1 MRRRAGATTRAV
13 PHTRLSA
20 GTGSSACS
28 CRLLVV
34 DRVADASRRADQ
46 FALVRVIHLVPQM
59 PDVDINDIRYPV
71 EALIPD
77 VLDDHR
83 AGDHAPGTG
92 PQVLEHRI
100 LFRRQF
106 DPFPRAPDLL

>member
-1 MRRRAGATTRAV
+1 MRRKGEATTRAD

-28 CRLLVV
+28 CRLLIA
-34 DRVADASRRADQ
+34 DRVADASGRAYQ
-46 FALVRVIHLVPQM
+46 FALVRVIHFVPQV
-59 PDVDINDIRYPV
+59 PDVDIYNVRRPI

-83 AGDHAPGTG
+83 ARNHAPGVG
-92 PQVLEHRI
+92 HQVFEQRVFLS
-100 LFRRQF
+100 RQI
-106 DPFPRAPDLL
+106 DPFTRASDL